1 MPARSRWKSI
11 FFLLTGLA
19 LMVGSNPRMFAHA
32 QGSSS
37 APAPPAKPAAS
48 PSQTPGPVF
57 RFQYGGNVAQIPFDF
72 NGNMMFVP
80 VRIAGGQPCLFLVD
94 SGVAESAIDRQ
105 KLADLGLSAAVP
117 AAGGA
122 PRAPNNGTNN
132 NKVNQKTAP
141 YVGMPSLRVVSFA
154 DLSKN
159 LGRAVEGVIGTDVL
173 SRFVIEIDYD
183 RLSLRLFDPA
193 SYQYS
198 GKTPPLPLDA
208 SSDLLT
214 VPVRTEVPGRKNS
227 TAQFAIDTGFPDAI
241 EFQGA
246 AAELHKHFFTHE
258 RTRLALIPTEM
269 TGPPPVEG
277 RIKEVQLGKF
287 TFTEPAAD
295 FSRAPVTPPPA
306 GSAHSPIAGVIGNEI
321 LRRFKVI
328 IDPVKHQAILEPGH
342 HYNEPFEIDMSGMVL
357 QAEGPSL
364 KTIRVADVL
373 EHSPAHSAGIQKGDI
388 IAGIQ
393 SEPAVELHLADLRDL
408 FTQPEKEV
416 KMTLDR
422 NGKTVDVKLK
432 LPKENTPGGS
442 GPAGPSLGTIR

>member
-1 MPARSRWKSI
+1 MPVRSRWKSA
-11 FFLLTGLA
+11 FFVFTGLA
-19 LMVGSNPRMFAHA
+19 LMM
-32 QGSSS
+32 GSSPRTFAQ
-37 APAPPAKPAAS
+37 APGSPAAPPAKPAAS
-48 PSQTPGPVF
+48 QPQNSGPVF
-57 RFQYGGNVAQIPFDF
+57 KFQFGGNVAQIPFDF
-72 NGNMMFVP
+72 NGNMVFVP

-105 KLADLGLSAAVP
+105 KLADLGLPTAVP
-117 AAGGA
+117 AGGA
-122 PRAPNNGTNN
+122 PGTATSGSVKNI
-132 NKVNQKTAP
+132 VLQLP
-141 YVGMPSLRVVSFA
+141 GLYVGMPSLRVVSFA

-173 SRFVIEIDYD
+173 SRFVMEIDYD

-193 SYQYS
+193 SYQYA
-198 GKTPPLPLDA
+198 GKTPPVPLGV

-214 VPVRTEVPGRKNS
+214 VPVRAEVPGRKNS
-227 TAQFAIDTGFPDAI
+227 TAQFAIDTGFPDAV

-246 AAELHKHFFTHE
+246 AAVLHKHFFTHE

-277 RIKEVQLGKF
+277 RIKEIQLGKNI
-287 TFTEPAAD
+287 FTEPAAD
-295 FSRAPVTPPPA
+295 FSRAPVTPQPA

-328 IDPVKHQAILEPGH
+328 IDPVKHQAIFEPGH

-416 KMTLDR
+416 KLTLDR

-442 GPAGPSLGTIR
+442 GPVAPSLGTVR